1 MEKKENIKEY
11 LQKMLDRWN
20 KYDVLDGFVAENF
33 RTDLEKTL
41 EYWDL
46 RIADNKQE
54 LDKAREEGRKE
65 LVKEIRE
72 AIRENMNK
80 NWNIEKRHIAIDEDI
95 VRIINDGEITEM
107 YTEGEGEL
115 KDGGWGWYS

>member
-1 MEKKENIKEY
+1 MKDIKQKFLEWVVGNMEYGY
-11 LQKMLDRWN
+11 L
-20 KYDVLDGFVAENF
+20 YEDVTDDGDGIFQLTGEGEGVVDFIE
-33 RTDLEKTL
+33 
-41 EYWDL
+41 
-46 RIADNKQE
+46 QE
-54 LDKAREEGRKE
+54 LDKARKEGRRE

-80 NWNIEKRHIAIDEDI
+80 NWDIEKRHIAIDEDI

-107 YTEGEGEL
+107 YTEGEEEL